1 MSSID
6 ARAVIDP
13 AARLDASVSVGPFA
27 VIGADVEIGAGCVI
41 GAHVVIEGPTRIGR
55 DNRIH
60 PFAVVGGTPQDMKYA
75 GEPTTLEIGDGN
87 LIREYVTLNRGT
99 VQGGGVTR
107 IGHRNWIMAQAHIA
121 HDCII
126 GDHTIFANA
135 VALAGHVTVHDHVVL
150 GGYSLISQFCRIGA
164 HAFTAMG
171 SVINQDVPPY
181 VAVSGHM
188 ARPFGINTEGLKRR
202 GFTPDAIHAIRRAYK
217 LLYKS
222 ELSLT
227 EAIAQIETLAPD
239 CAELEPLV
247 EFLKDKSRGI
257 LR

>member
-1 MSSID
+1 LSDID
-6 ARAVIDP
+6 PRALIDP
-13 AARLDASVSVGPFA
+13 ATRLAAGVRVGPYS
-27 VIGADVEIGAGCVI
+27 VIGADVEIGAGCEI
-41 GAHVVIEGPTRIGR
+41 GAHVIIEGPTRIGR

-60 PFAVVGGTPQDMKYA
+60 PFAVIGGTPQDMKYA
-75 GEPTTLEIGDGN
+75 GEPTLLEIGDGN

-107 IGHRNWIMAQAHIA
+107 IGHHNWIMAQVHIA

-126 GDHTIFANA
+126 GNHAIFANA
-135 VALAGHVTVHDHVVL
+135 VALAGHVTVQDHAVL
-150 GGYSLISQFCRIGA
+150 GGYSLVSQFCRIGA

-171 SVINQDVPPY
+171 SVINQDVPPF
-181 VAVSGHM
+181 VSVSGHM
-188 ARPFGINTEGLKRR
+188 ARPFGINAEGLKRR
-202 GFTPDAIHAIRRAYK
+202 GYTADAVHAIRRAYK

-222 ELSLT
+222 ELPLA
-227 EAIAQIETLAPD
+227 EAIAQIETLVPD
-239 CAELEPLV
+239 YAELALLV